1 LSTVTDARQPQR
13 RPISALPMLAAHA
26 ELGVAMAREYLD
38 LLGQA
43 RGASLLSDADVTDVT
58 ASWTHPHRPGRTS
71 CHAVLLLEGQ
81 PP

>member
-1 LSTVTDARQPQR
+1 MAADQRAGDAY
-13 RPISALPMLAAHA
+13 AHA

-58 ASWTHPHRPGRTS
+58 ASWTRTRTDLVGHPATRCCCWRAS
-71 CHAVLLLEGQ
+71 RRR
-81 PP
+81 

>member
-1 LSTVTDARQPQR
+1 MAADQR
-13 RPISALPMLAAHA
+13 AAMLTAHA

-58 ASWTHPHRPGRTS
+58 APWTHTRTDLVGRPATRCCCWRAS
-71 CHAVLLLEGQ
+71 RRR
-81 PP
+81 